1 MDFSDVFRFF
11 SEAAELTPERRTAE
25 LVCVAAAAVLLG
37 ILLGALL
44 VRRIRKYKAEEH
56 HAHTQ
61 EEPDPHAEN

>member
-11 SEAAELTPERRTAE
+11 SEAAELTPERRAAE
-25 LVCVAAAAVLLG
+25 LVCVAAAAV
-37 ILLGALL
+37 LLGALL

>member
-11 SEAAELTPERRTAE
+11 SEAAELTPERRAAE

-44 VRRIRKYKAEEH
+44 VRRIRKYKA
-56 HAHTQ
+56 
-61 EEPDPHAEN
+61 D

>member
-25 LVCVAAAAVLLG
+25 LVCVAAAAVLLS

-56 HAHTQ
+56 HAHTPK
-61 EEPDPHAEN
+61 EPDPHAEN